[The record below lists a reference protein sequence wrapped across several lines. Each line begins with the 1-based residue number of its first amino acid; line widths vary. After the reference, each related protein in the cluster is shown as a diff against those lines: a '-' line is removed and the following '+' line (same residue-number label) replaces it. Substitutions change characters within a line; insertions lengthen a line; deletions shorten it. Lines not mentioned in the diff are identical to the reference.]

1 MERHVVGFFYRNPV
15 ILAHIARSNKDLWM
29 DMQFVNDCV
38 ILFLGCVF
46 PPLSNIS
53 PFPLKNYDFAG
64 TRVKLQGGFEGW
76 YLGIFSHQ
84 NGPAQVDHWTRTSYT
99 RSGLCLHAPPWQFKT
114 VSVYIYI
121 IHYIYI
127 YVTCVCICF
136 FFYIH
141 INVYILYIWRWFPKV
156 SCSCC
161 FLCPSFIRMFND
173 SPVSRSKKMSSW
185 LQLSKKRVSN

>member
-1 MERHVVGFFYRNPV
+1 MSYYSLGVG
-15 ILAHIARSNKDLWM
+15 H
-29 DMQFVNDCV
+29 
-38 ILFLGCVF
+38 
-46 PPLSNIS
+46 LSVTVT
-53 PFPLKNYDFAG
+53 FPLKNYDFAG

-99 RSGLCLHAPPWQFKT
+99 RSELCLHAPPWQFKT

-121 IHYIYI
+121 LFIIYI
-127 YVTCVCICF
+127 YMWHVYVYVF
-136 FFYIH
+136 FLYIH
-141 INVYILYIWRWFPKV
+141 INVYILYIWRWIPKV
-156 SCSCC
+156 SCSCS
-161 FLCPSFIRMFND
+161 FLCPSYIWMLND